1 MTVIVQNHHRA
12 GFCGL
17 VRPAHV
23 LAQIH

>member
-17 VRPAHV
+17 ARPAHA

>member
-17 VRPAHV
+17 ARPAHV